1 MENLSSMTDEQLAL
15 LYIEGNTTAFD
26 LLLERNQRKIYQFII
41 CVVRDED
48 KANDVFQETFV
59 KAITKMHERHY
70 APTGKFSSW
79 LIRIAHNI
87 LMDEYRISKQQRHVC
102 PNPENDLSNLS
113 DDSLLENCREGK
125 YVNDQILRDVERI
138 MYHLPLEQREVVWM
152 RYYQDMSFKEIAE
165 TTGVSINTS
174 LGRMRYAIMN
184 MRRMARVNN
193 IELSLS

>member
-1 MENLSSMTDEQLAL
+1 MENLSNMTDEQLAL
-15 LYIEGNTTAFD
+15 LYIEGNNAAFD
-26 LLLERNQRKIYQFII
+26 LLLERNQRKVFQYIL
-41 CVVRDED
+41 CVVHDED

>member
-1 MENLSSMTDEQLAL
+1 MENLSSMSDEQLAL
-15 LYIEGNTTAFD
+15 LYVEGNSAAFD
-26 LLLERNQRKIYQFII
+26 LLLERNQRKLYQFII
-41 CVVRDED
+41 CVVHDED

-59 KAITKMHERHY
+59 KAITKLHERKY
-70 APTGKFSSW
+70 STTGKFSSW

-87 LMDEYRISKQQRHVC
+87 MMDDYRISRQQRQVC
-102 PNPENDLSNLS
+102 LNPENDMSNLR
-113 DDSLLENCREGK
+113 DDNLMEPCREGK
-125 YVNDQILRDVERI
+125 YVNDQIMQDVERI
-138 MYHLPLEQREVVWM
+138 MYHLPVEQREVVWM

-174 LGRMRYAIMN
+174 LGRMRYAIIN

>member
-15 LYIEGNTTAFD
+15 LYIEGNNAAFD
-26 LLLERNQRKIYQFII
+26 LLLERNQRKVFQYIL
-41 CVVRDED
+41 CVVHDED